1 MAPGSST
8 HRSRQPRN
16 EILLQRTIRPGVL
29 CRTLRRLSR
38 HRIRRPCRSTRS
50 HHRPCRHSAPVGPTS
65 ARAASLEDPLLAMA
79 RRYYGSGE
87 TCKAG
92 GRLAISPPA
101 RNRPSSYLGSAATG
115 YLGRRPRVA
124 NNLSR
129 RKSRISLDP
138 WPRSRGEMAWNNHRI
153 SSRLQTR
160 PSADSGSFCKPTAQR
175 TRNPLVCER

>member
-1 MAPGSST
+1 MAPGLST

-79 RRYYGSGE
+79 RKYYGAGE
-87 TCKAG
+87 TCKARV
-92 GRLAISPPA
+92 RLAISPPV

-115 YLGRRPRVA
+115 YLGRRPRDTFNRHVT
-124 NNLSR
+124 NVSSESR
-129 RKSRISLDP
+129 RNLG
-138 WPRSRGEMAWNNHRI
+138 GENDVVLPGGAESCKEG
-153 SSRLQTR
+153 SSAATGQFA
-160 PSADSGSFCKPTAQR
+160 SAAVR
-175 TRNPLVCER
+175 